1 MSASVLVT
9 TRRLTAAA
17 AVAAAAVG
25 AVALPA
31 AAADHLPR
39 GSADRVVISRVQYDS
54 AGRGDRS
61 NRSLN
66 REWVEISNN
75 SRYGVDLTGWTLSDE
90 AGRTY
95 TFRGFRLNGQSTVR
109 VHTGFGW
116 DTQSD
121 LYQGRRY
128 EVWDDDT
135 DTATLRNDRGRFISA
150 AAWGDHRRHI
160 VDHRRYDDDRRDH
173 RHFED
178 RRIDD
183 RRIDDRRI
191 DDRRIDDRRHEGG
204 RG

>member
-1 MSASVLVT
+1 VSASVLLT

-66 REWVEISNN
+66 REWVAITNN
-75 SRYGVDLTGWTLSDE
+75 SRHDVNLTGWTLSDD

-95 TFRGFRLNGQSTVR
+95 TFRRFRLDGQATVR
-109 VHTGFGW
+109 VHTGIGR
-116 DTQSD
+116 DTRSD

-150 AAWGDHRRHI
+150 ATWGDHRRHV
-160 VDHRRYDDDRRDH
+160 VDHRRYDDDRRDG
-173 RHFED
+173 RL
-178 RRIDD
+178 DD

-191 DDRRIDDRRHEGG
+191 EDRRIDDWRIDDRRHEGG
-204 RG
+204 RA

>member
-1 MSASVLVT
+1 VT

-95 TFRGFRLNGQSTVR
+95 TFRGFRLNGQATVS
-109 VHTGFGW
+109 VHTGFGQ
-116 DTQSD
+116 DTQRD

-135 DTATLRNDRGRFISA
+135 DTATLRNNRGRFISA

-183 RRIDDRRI
+183 RRIDDRR
-191 DDRRIDDRRHEGG
+191 HEGG

>member
-25 AVALPA
+25 ALAVPA

-54 AGRGDRS
+54 ASRGDRS

-75 SRYGVDLTGWTLSDE
+75 SRHDVNLSGWTLSDE

-95 TFRGFRLNGQSTVR
+95 TFPRFRLNGQATVR
-109 VHTGFGW
+109 VHTGFGR
-116 DTQSD
+116 DTQGD

-128 EVWDDDT
+128 EVWDDYA

-150 AAWGDHRRHI
+150 ASWGDHPRHI

-173 RHFED
+173 GRFDD
-178 RRIDD
+178 RRMGDRRYDD
-183 RRIDDRRI
+183 RRIDERRY
-191 DDRRIDDRRHEGG
+191 EGG
-204 RG
+204 HA